1 MDPRLTLVTLGVA
14 DLDRAVAFY
23 RDALGWTPASTAD
36 GVAFFD
42 LDGLVLALWP
52 HRDLAA
58 DSGLSPEG
66 LGAYHGF
73 ALAQN
78 LRSREE
84 VDALFEHLRERG
96 ADIAKPPVETDWG
109 GYSGYFT
116 DLDGHHWE
124 VAWNPFWPM
133 RDDGRIDLPT
143 A

>member
-1 MDPRLTLVTLGVA
+1 MENGLTLVTLGVV
-14 DLDRAVAFY
+14 DLERAIAFY
-23 RDALGWTPASTAD
+23 RDVLGWTPTSTAD

-58 DSGLSPEG
+58 DSGLSPDG

-84 VDALFEHLRERG
+84 VDAVFEQCASAG
-96 ADIAKPPVETDWG
+96 
-109 GYSGYFT
+109 
-116 DLDGHHWE
+116 
-124 VAWNPFWPM
+124 
-133 RDDGRIDLPT
+133 
-143 A
+143 